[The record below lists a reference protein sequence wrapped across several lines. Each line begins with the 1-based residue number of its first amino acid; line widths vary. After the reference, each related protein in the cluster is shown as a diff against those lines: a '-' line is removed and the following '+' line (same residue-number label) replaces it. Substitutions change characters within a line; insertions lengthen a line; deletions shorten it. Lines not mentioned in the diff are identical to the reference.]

1 MGATF
6 KTIVGFTLAGGIASF
21 VGAMHYSDELTAEA
35 IEKDARP
42 ARAIAY
48 DRSLPLSIPLDY
60 KVIVCQR
67 SYYSERPTC
76 RYYVERGK

>member
-6 KTIVGFTLAGGIASF
+6 KTIVGFTLAGGIACF
-21 VGAMHYSDELTAEA
+21 VGATHYSDELIAEA

-48 DRSLPLSIPLDY
+48 DRSLPFAHPIDY
-60 KVIVCQR
+60 RAVVCQR